1 MRHPQL
7 SLRPRRALSG
17 GQGVITVK
25 NLIRKKGREG
35 RGARQRERPGRARR
49 WPPRCLGRRRQR
61 KGARGQGRECVVRSA
76 PGPGE
81 APAPPEGSPRG
92 RAQVWGWRSAGPGR
106 WAPRRCH
113 ILTFFTV
120 TALRE
125 HNSSRPRSETA
136 RAHSPS
142 KGRAPRGAS
151 AERLRHRLVGTG
163 HDSPQH
169 RGGHGPTLS
178 PEHRGIRARGD
189 WAHDTRS
196 SAGCGHCGP
205 SPGSEGPDGPGQRT
219 VPPVPSRTVPA
230 GEGAQLLPVA
240 AGRGARPQPC
250 VWPSSWMKAKP
261 TAVAGAGSPPD
272 RNPL

>member
-1 MRHPQL
+1 MAPSLPGETETEEGGPRAGTGVRGP
-7 SLRPRRALSG
+7 LRP
-17 GQGVITVK
+17 
-25 NLIRKKGREG
+25 
-35 RGARQRERPGRARR
+35 
-49 WPPRCLGRRRQR
+49 
-61 KGARGQGRECVVRSA
+61 GARG
-76 PGPGE
+76 GP
-81 APAPPEGSPRG
+81 ALPEGSPRG

-163 HDSPQH
+163 HDGPQH

-189 WAHDTRS
+189 WAHDARC
-196 SAGCGHCGP
+196 SAGCGHRGP

-250 VWPSSWMKAKP
+250 V
-261 TAVAGAGSPPD
+261 
-272 RNPL
+272 